1 MNRQTTFQERR
12 EAFAAHRGRLV
23 DMREDDSPPFA
34 FIFIVIVAAVIVAVS
49 VAIAA
54 AGFS

>member
-1 MNRQTTFQERR
+1 MNRQTTFQECR

-34 FIFIVIVAAVIVAVS
+34 FIFIIIIATVIVAVS